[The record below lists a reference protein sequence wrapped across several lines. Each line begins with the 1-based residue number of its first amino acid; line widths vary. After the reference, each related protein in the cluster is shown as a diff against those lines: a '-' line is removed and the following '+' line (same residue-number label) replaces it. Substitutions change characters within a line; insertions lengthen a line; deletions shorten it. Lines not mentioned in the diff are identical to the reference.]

1 MSGRPVK
8 FYSTRLPPLSLDTLG
23 MMLSD
28 PPPVGSSVIFTG
40 KMTYLFQH
48 DQADALANIVDKVLA
63 LCGSFPESSR
73 RCKYASKILASLNMT
88 LPSILSCIAK
98 KDVDV
103 PRIRCISCDLCK
115 RISSFRK
122 SLKLAGEGDISRL
135 MNAMRPQILP
145 KKFSDLGP
153 VSYRIEPFSIHL
165 LHENNSTTYIPVLD
179 RLSLDERIM
188 IYDLIKKIRSYE
200 WQNLRQPVSIDLP
213 DIMEERKALARR
225 FGRIEDR
232 LLPFV
237 AYSSVGLSDLYPL
250 LVDDDISEFFVDKES
265 SFAYL
270 DHRNYGRCN
279 SSLFVSKRAMCHLL
293 TFAKMASGKVMD
305 YFTPS
310 LRASLKTKEFYVRIS
325 ADMPPLSME
334 GTSMSVR
341 KFFAKPMDLKT
352 LISNETMSVD
362 AATYCKAQI
371 EKRKNFTIYGESGSG
386 KTTLA
391 VALDLLTPR
400 SWRKISVE
408 SDVAENVSQQSYG
421 KHQIRLLASSA
432 SKADQEKRVS
442 VLNSLLHKSPDYV
455 FFGEVLS
462 REDSE
467 SLFQILAAG
476 LKCIHTIHA
485 DSGESLLRRWTY
497 QHKIPVQ
504 SLNDLDVLLQ
514 MRKLSYEGRI
524 FRRVYR
530 ISEVVKDQ
538 ERSEMPRILDVF
550 LWDESKKVLRPV
562 SGATVSLSHEGQ
574 FENYGEVMKSET
586 NLPSKYGQI

>member
-1 MSGRPVK
+1 M
-8 FYSTRLPPLSLDTLG
+8 L
-23 MMLSD
+23 LSD
-28 PPPVGSSVIFTG
+28 PPPEGGSVVFTG

-48 DQADALANIVDKVLA
+48 DQADALANLANKVMV
-63 LCGSFPESSR
+63 LCGSIPEGSR
-73 RCKYASKILASLNMT
+73 GCKYASKIVASLNTT
-88 LPSILSCIAK
+88 LPTILSRIVK
-98 KDVDV
+98 KDSDA
-103 PRIRCISCDLCK
+103 PRVRCFSCDFCK
-115 RISSFRK
+115 RVSSFRK

-145 KKFSDLGP
+145 KKFPDLGP
-153 VSYRIEPFSIHL
+153 VSYHIEPFSIHL
-165 LHENNSTTYIPVLD
+165 LHENGSTMYIPVLD
-179 RLSLDERIM
+179 RLSVDERAL

-200 WQNLRQPVSIDLP
+200 WQNLRKPVSIDLS

-225 FGRIEDR
+225 LGSIEDR

-237 AYSSVGLSDLYPL
+237 AYASVGLSNLYPL
-250 LVDDDISEFFVDKES
+250 LIDDDVSEFFVDRES

-270 DHRNYGRCN
+270 DHRDYGRCN
-279 SSLFVSKRAMCHLL
+279 SSLFVSRSSMYHLL
-293 TFAKMASGKVMD
+293 TFARMASGKVMD
-305 YFTPS
+305 YFAPS

-334 GTSMSVR
+334 GTSMAVR
-341 KFFAKPMDLKT
+341 KFFAKPMDLKA
-352 LISNETMSVD
+352 LVSNETMSMD
-362 AATYCKAQI
+362 AAAYCMAQI
-371 EKRKNFTIYGESGSG
+371 DRRKSFTIYGESGSG

-408 SDVAENVSQQSYG
+408 SDVAENVSQHSYG
-421 KHQIRLLASSA
+421 KHQIRLLASST
-432 SKADQEKRVS
+432 SRADQEKRVS

-462 REDSE
+462 KEDSE

-485 DSGESLLRRWTY
+485 ESGESLLRRWTY

-514 MRKLSYEGRI
+514 MRRFSNEGRI

-538 ERSEMPRILDVF
+538 EKPGMPCILDVF
-550 LWDESKKVLRPV
+550 LWDDDKKALKPV
-562 SGATVSLSHEGQ
+562 GDTAESLSHEGQ
-574 FENYGEVMKSET
+574 FEDYGEVLKSGT
-586 NLPSKYGQI
+586 NLPFRYGQI